1 MSRPDGRR
9 AATCAARP
17 GPVSRILLGA
27 ALAGLVAVGAGCTG
41 GARDRAERPVTPAPT
56 TAASATASPSTS
68 AGSGPSSTATPTA
81 GAPPSSTAG
90 TTADTTSAG
99 PSKLLVVVMENH
111 SLAQMRAQMPY
122 TEALAQRYG
131 YATAWSAVRHPSL
144 PNYLAI
150 ASGSTHG
157 VADDAPPAQHALTGA
172 TVFGRALAAG
182 STAAV
187 YAEGMRRPCQAGSD
201 GRYAVKHNPWAYFPA
216 EQAACDQHDLPLDAL
231 PAAIAGGTLPAA
243 GMVVPDLCHDA
254 HDCALGVADDWFRAW
269 MTRIEAGPDWRSG
282 RLVVVLTADEDDQSS
297 GNRVLTVVAHPSL
310 HHVVVTAPLDHYSL
324 TRLYAE
330 VTRTAPLG
338 SAAGAA
344 SMARAFR
351 LPLPR

>member
-1 MSRPDGRR
+1 VSRPDGRR
-9 AATCAARP
+9 AAACAARR
-17 GPVSRILLGA
+17 GPVSGVLLGA
-27 ALAGLVAVGAGCTG
+27 ALAGLVALAAGCTG
-41 GARDRAERPVTPAPT
+41 GVPGRPAT
-56 TAASATASPSTS
+56 TAPATAPSAPASLSTQG
-68 AGSGPSSTATPTA
+68 GSGPSTATTTTS
-81 GAPPSSTAG
+81 GDVPSRTGG
-90 TTADTTSAG
+90 TTAATIPAG
-99 PSKLLVVVMENH
+99 PGKLLVVVMENH
-111 SLAQMRAQMPY
+111 SLDQMRAQMPY
-122 TEALAQRYG
+122 TEALARRYG
-131 YATAWSAVRHPSL
+131 YATAWSALRHPSL

-201 GRYAVKHNPWAYFPA
+201 GRYAVKHNPWAYFAA
-216 EQAACDQHDLPLDAL
+216 ERAACDQHDLPLDAL
-231 PAAIAGGTLPAA
+231 PAAISGGTLPAA

-254 HDCALGVADDWFRAW
+254 HDCGLGVADDWFRTW

-282 RLVVVLTADEDDQSS
+282 RLVVVLTADEDDRSS

-344 SMARAFR
+344 SMATAFG

>member
-9 AATCAARP
+9 ALTPACGRSTA
-17 GPVSRILLGA
+17 SRALLGA
-27 ALAGLVAVGAGCTG
+27 SLAVLAVLGAGCAG
-41 GARDRAERPVTPAPT
+41 HPPERSDG
-56 TAASATASPSTS
+56 SATAAPRTASAPAPSSTGAGTGPSSATSPVPPASS
-68 AGSGPSSTATPTA
+68 SPSSTASGTAASGPT
-81 GAPPSSTAG
+81 
-90 TTADTTSAG
+90 
-99 PSKLLVVVMENH
+99 KLLVVVLENH

-122 TEALAQRYG
+122 TDSLARRYG

-150 ASGSTHG
+150 VSGSTHG
-157 VADDAPPAQHALTGA
+157 VTDDASPAQHPLPGA

-182 STAAV
+182 STAAL
-187 YAEGMRRPCQAGSD
+187 YAEGMGRPCAPAPD

-216 EQAACDQHDLPLDAL
+216 ERAACERHDLPLDAL

-254 HDCALGVADDWFRAW
+254 HDCALGVADEWFRTW

-310 HHVVVTAPLDHYSL
+310 HHVVVTTPLDHYAL
-324 TRLYAE
+324 TRFYAE
-330 VTRTAPLG
+330 VTHTPPLG
-338 SAAGAA
+338 RAAGAA
-344 SMARAFR
+344 SVAAAFG
-351 LPLPR
+351 LQLPR

>member
-9 AATCAARP
+9 ATTCAARRGAVP
-17 GPVSRILLGA
+17 GSILGA
-27 ALAGLVAVGAGCTG
+27 ALAALVALGAGCSSGSPGHPTSVASTTG
-41 GARDRAERPVTPAPT
+41 SSPASSAPASTGA
-56 TAASATASPSTS
+56 
-68 AGSGPSSTATPTA
+68 GPGRSTA
-81 GAPPSSTAG
+81 
-90 TTADTTSAG
+90 TTSAG
-99 PSKLLVVVMENH
+99 ATGSAATSASGGPAAVGPTKLLVVVMENH

-122 TEALAQRYG
+122 TESLAQRYG

-157 VADDAPPAQHALTGA
+157 VTDDAAPAQHPLPGA

-187 YAEGMRRPCQAGSD
+187 YAEGMARPCQQEPE

-216 EQAACDQHDLPLDAL
+216 ERAACERHDLPLDAL
-231 PAAIAGGTLPAA
+231 QEAVAAGTLPAA

-254 HDCALGVADDWFRAW
+254 HDCGLGVADDWFRTW
-269 MTRIEAGPDWRSG
+269 MTRIQTGPDWRSG
-282 RLVVVLTADEDDQSS
+282 RLVVVLTADEDDHSS

-338 SAAGAA
+338 RAAGATSVA
-344 SMARAFR
+344 AAFG

>member
-1 MSRPDGRR
+1 MSRPDGR
-9 AATCAARP
+9 AAGT
-17 GPVSRILLGA
+17 GPVRRGRVARRLHGAGLA
-27 ALAGLVAVGAGCTG
+27 ALVALGAGCAG
-41 GARDRAERPVTPAPT
+41 GSPDRVGNTSTPART
-56 TAASATASPSTS
+56 TASASPST
-68 AGSGPSSTATPTA
+68 GVGPGRP
-81 GAPPSSTAG
+81 
-90 TTADTTSAG
+90 TTAPTGATRSTGATSVGTSAA
-99 PSKLLVVVMENH
+99 PTKLLVVVMENH
-111 SLAQMRAQMPY
+111 SLSQMRAQMPY

-131 YATAWSAVRHPSL
+131 YATGWSAVRHPSL

-157 VADDAPPAQHALTGA
+157 VTDDAPPAQHPLTGA

-187 YAEGMRRPCQAGSD
+187 YVEGMGRACQPVPG

-216 EQAACDQHDLPLDAL
+216 ERAACDRHDLPLDAL

-254 HDCALGVADDWFRAW
+254 HDCALGVADDWFRTW

-310 HHVVVTAPLDHYSL
+310 HHVVVSAPLDHYSL

-330 VTRTAPLG
+330 VTRTDPLG
-338 SAAGAA
+338 RAAGAA
-344 SMARAFR
+344 SMAAAFR
-351 LPLPR
+351 LSLPR

>member
-1 MSRPDGRR
+1 MDR
-9 AATCAARP
+9 A
-17 GPVSRILLGA
+17 LLGA
-27 ALAGLVAVGAGCTG
+27 VLAGVVLLGAGCAGGPPG
-41 GARDRAERPVTPAPT
+41 GAGR
-56 TAASATASPSTS
+56 TAATRPSTEPSAPVSPSAG
-68 AGSGPSSTATPTA
+68 AGSGPSPA
-81 GAPPSSTAG
+81 
-90 TTADTTSAG
+90 TTSAG
-99 PSKLLVVVMENH
+99 AAPSATGGTTGTAAVPTKLLVVVMENH

-122 TEALAQRYG
+122 TESLAQRYG

-157 VADDAPPAQHALTGA
+157 VTDDAAPAQHPLPGA

-187 YAEGMRRPCQAGSD
+187 YAEGMARPCELSSD
-201 GRYAVKHNPWAYFPA
+201 GRYAVKHNPWAYFP
-216 EQAACDQHDLPLDAL
+216 EERAACVRHDLPLDAL
-231 PAAIAGGTLPAA
+231 PADIARGTLPAA
-243 GMVVPDLCHDA
+243 GLVVPDLCHDA
-254 HDCALGVADDWFRAW
+254 HDCGLGVADDWFRTW
-269 MTRIEAGPDWRSG
+269 MTRIQAGPDWRTG

-330 VTRTAPLG
+330 VARTAPLG
-338 SAAGAA
+338 RAAGAA
-344 SMARAFR
+344 SVAAAFG